1 MKYTIKHSNFLFDV
15 TKGQANSTMTFI
27 VTPEI
32 AKCRSYAYG
41 VHRNYG
47 YSVDMDA
54 IASLGYDGFLK
65 LGPET
70 CGVDVQLGG
79 GMRVCVDVDKRYA
92 WDKKEVICNQ
102 PVNYYCSKGWGGSI
116 VAFVKE
122 YIGLSRG
129 RI

>member
-27 VTPEI
+27 VTRDLGEY
-32 AKCRSYAYG
+32 KNNEYVVY
-41 VHRNYG
+41 
-47 YSVDMDA
+47 MDTLHA
-54 IASLGYDGFLK
+54 LGFDGFVRF
-65 LGPET
+65 GP
-70 CGVDVQLGG
+70 GASKVNVQLGG
-79 GMRVCVDVDKRYA
+79 GMKVCVDVDKRYA

-102 PVNYYCSKGWGGSI
+102 PVNYYCSKGWVGSI